1 MRDFIGHEALINN
14 FKQRCLKNTL
24 SHAHLIAGED
34 GVGKGKLANILAK
47 FILNGDLDREYVDI
61 INYSSEKS
69 SFGVDDVRDIIE
81 EVYKKPFEKDKKV
94 IIIHEG
100 NKLTIQAQNALLKTI
115 EEPPKGVYIIIL
127 CESLELILDTIKSR
141 CEIYKLKPLTKS
153 ELYEYIK
160 IKKFNYDENEI
171 KSAIAFSEGVPGR
184 IDRYFNDDKLRELR
198 NNIVILIK
206 NLNKNELETIIV
218 NEAVKSNLKTQSS
231 LFGSKD
237 KETEERFKRV
247 GIDTSNIPFVL
258 NFERLL
264 RSTKFTEAMRKILKV
279 VSSKYNYPVDI
290 EYTANF
296 DKQGNFRINIV
307 QCRPLQT
314 RGLGKTVELPK
325 LEDKNSCLFS
335 STGNFMGGNVRLA
348 IDYIVFISSDDYVKL
363 PEVEKYN
370 IARQVG
376 IINKELKGKNA
387 MLMGPGRWG
396 SSNPELGVPVKFT
409 ELCNMSVMCEIAYS
423 NQDLMPELSYG
434 SHFFQDLVE
443 TGIFYVA
450 LFDNRED
457 VVFNENKLREKENI
471 VKQIVKDANINDE
484 VIKVYDTKGL
494 QIYSDITQQIVTCS

>member
-127 CESLELILDTIKSR
+127 CESLELILYTIKSR

-206 NLNKNELETIIV
+206 NLNKNDLEAILQQ
-218 NEAVKSNLKTQSS
+218 EESFSNLKN
-231 LFGSKD
+231 D
-237 KETEERFKRV
+237 KEE
-247 GIDTSNIPFVL
+247 VL
-258 NFERLL
+258 NIFGLFIRD
-264 RSTKFTEAMRKILKV
+264 ILINKE
-279 VSSKYNYPVDI
+279 I
-290 EYTANF
+290 ENEEF
-296 DKQGNFRINIV
+296 IINSD
-307 QCRPLQT
+307 
-314 RGLGKTVELPK
+314 K
-325 LEDKNSCLFS
+325 LED
-335 STGNFMGGNVRLA
+335 
-348 IDYIVFISSDDYVKL
+348 I
-363 PEVEKYN
+363 
-370 IARQVG
+370 
-376 IINKELKGKNA
+376 KELTKEMSFKKLNNMIKTIEEARRNIKSNVSWGMMLRV
-387 MLMGPGRWG
+387 MLMGFMEG
-396 SSNPELGVPVKFT
+396 
-409 ELCNMSVMCEIAYS
+409 
-423 NQDLMPELSYG
+423 
-434 SHFFQDLVE
+434 
-443 TGIFYVA
+443 
-450 LFDNRED
+450 
-457 VVFNENKLREKENI
+457 
-471 VKQIVKDANINDE
+471 
-484 VIKVYDTKGL
+484 
-494 QIYSDITQQIVTCS
+494 

>member
-141 CEIYKLKPLTKS
+141 CEIYKLKPLTKG

-206 NLNKNELETIIV
+206 NLNKNDLEAILQQ
-218 NEAVKSNLKTQSS
+218 EESFSNLKN
-231 LFGSKD
+231 D
-237 KETEERFKRV
+237 KEE
-247 GIDTSNIPFVL
+247 VL
-258 NFERLL
+258 NIFGLFIRD
-264 RSTKFTEAMRKILKV
+264 ILINKE
-279 VSSKYNYPVDI
+279 I
-290 EYTANF
+290 ENEEF
-296 DKQGNFRINIV
+296 IINSD
-307 QCRPLQT
+307 
-314 RGLGKTVELPK
+314 K
-325 LEDKNSCLFS
+325 LED
-335 STGNFMGGNVRLA
+335 
-348 IDYIVFISSDDYVKL
+348 I
-363 PEVEKYN
+363 
-370 IARQVG
+370 
-376 IINKELKGKNA
+376 KELTKEMSFKKLNNMIKTIEEARRNIKSNVSWGMTLRV
-387 MLMGPGRWG
+387 MLMGFMEG
-396 SSNPELGVPVKFT
+396 
-409 ELCNMSVMCEIAYS
+409 
-423 NQDLMPELSYG
+423 
-434 SHFFQDLVE
+434 
-443 TGIFYVA
+443 
-450 LFDNRED
+450 
-457 VVFNENKLREKENI
+457 
-471 VKQIVKDANINDE
+471 
-484 VIKVYDTKGL
+484 
-494 QIYSDITQQIVTCS
+494 

>member
-100 NKLTIQAQNALLKTI
+100 NNLTIQAQNALLKTI

-206 NLNKNELETIIV
+206 NLNKNDLEDILQQ
-218 NEAVKSNLKTQSS
+218 EESFSNLKN
-231 LFGSKD
+231 D
-237 KETEERFKRV
+237 KEE
-247 GIDTSNIPFVL
+247 VL
-258 NFERLL
+258 NIFGLFIRD
-264 RSTKFTEAMRKILKV
+264 ILINKE
-279 VSSKYNYPVDI
+279 I
-290 EYTANF
+290 ENEEF
-296 DKQGNFRINIV
+296 IINSD
-307 QCRPLQT
+307 
-314 RGLGKTVELPK
+314 K
-325 LEDKNSCLFS
+325 LED
-335 STGNFMGGNVRLA
+335 
-348 IDYIVFISSDDYVKL
+348 I
-363 PEVEKYN
+363 
-370 IARQVG
+370 
-376 IINKELKGKNA
+376 KELTKEMSFKKLNNMIKTIEEARRNIKSNVSWGMTLRV
-387 MLMGPGRWG
+387 MLMGFMEG
-396 SSNPELGVPVKFT
+396 
-409 ELCNMSVMCEIAYS
+409 
-423 NQDLMPELSYG
+423 
-434 SHFFQDLVE
+434 
-443 TGIFYVA
+443 
-450 LFDNRED
+450 
-457 VVFNENKLREKENI
+457 
-471 VKQIVKDANINDE
+471 
-484 VIKVYDTKGL
+484 
-494 QIYSDITQQIVTCS
+494 

>member
-47 FILNGDLDREYVDI
+47 FILNGYLDREYVDI

-127 CESLELILDTIKSR
+127 CESLELILYTIKSR

-206 NLNKNELETIIV
+206 NLNKNDLEAILQQ
-218 NEAVKSNLKTQSS
+218 EESFSNLKN
-231 LFGSKD
+231 D
-237 KETEERFKRV
+237 KEE
-247 GIDTSNIPFVL
+247 VL
-258 NFERLL
+258 NIFGLFIRD
-264 RSTKFTEAMRKILKV
+264 ILINKE
-279 VSSKYNYPVDI
+279 I
-290 EYTANF
+290 ENEEF
-296 DKQGNFRINIV
+296 IINSD
-307 QCRPLQT
+307 
-314 RGLGKTVELPK
+314 K
-325 LEDKNSCLFS
+325 LED
-335 STGNFMGGNVRLA
+335 
-348 IDYIVFISSDDYVKL
+348 I
-363 PEVEKYN
+363 
-370 IARQVG
+370 
-376 IINKELKGKNA
+376 KELTKEMSFKKLNNMIKTIEEARRNIKSNVSWGMMLRV
-387 MLMGPGRWG
+387 MLMGFMEG
-396 SSNPELGVPVKFT
+396 
-409 ELCNMSVMCEIAYS
+409 
-423 NQDLMPELSYG
+423 
-434 SHFFQDLVE
+434 
-443 TGIFYVA
+443 
-450 LFDNRED
+450 
-457 VVFNENKLREKENI
+457 
-471 VKQIVKDANINDE
+471 
-484 VIKVYDTKGL
+484 
-494 QIYSDITQQIVTCS
+494 

>member
-47 FILNGDLDREYVDI
+47 FILNGYLDREYVDI

-94 IIIHEG
+94 IVIHEG

-206 NLNKNELETIIV
+206 NLNKNDLEAILQQ
-218 NEAVKSNLKTQSS
+218 EESFSNLKN
-231 LFGSKD
+231 D
-237 KETEERFKRV
+237 KEE
-247 GIDTSNIPFVL
+247 VL
-258 NFERLL
+258 NIFGLFIRD
-264 RSTKFTEAMRKILKV
+264 ILINKE
-279 VSSKYNYPVDI
+279 I
-290 EYTANF
+290 ENEEF
-296 DKQGNFRINIV
+296 IINSD
-307 QCRPLQT
+307 
-314 RGLGKTVELPK
+314 K
-325 LEDKNSCLFS
+325 LED
-335 STGNFMGGNVRLA
+335 
-348 IDYIVFISSDDYVKL
+348 I
-363 PEVEKYN
+363 
-370 IARQVG
+370 
-376 IINKELKGKNA
+376 KELTKEMSFKKLNNMIKTIEEARRNIKSNVSWGMMLRV
-387 MLMGPGRWG
+387 MLMGFMEG
-396 SSNPELGVPVKFT
+396 
-409 ELCNMSVMCEIAYS
+409 
-423 NQDLMPELSYG
+423 
-434 SHFFQDLVE
+434 
-443 TGIFYVA
+443 
-450 LFDNRED
+450 
-457 VVFNENKLREKENI
+457 
-471 VKQIVKDANINDE
+471 
-484 VIKVYDTKGL
+484 
-494 QIYSDITQQIVTCS
+494 

>member
-34 GVGKGKLANILAK
+34 GVGKGKLANMLAK

-206 NLNKNELETIIV
+206 NLNKNDLEAILQQ
-218 NEAVKSNLKTQSS
+218 EESFSNLKN
-231 LFGSKD
+231 D
-237 KETEERFKRV
+237 KEE
-247 GIDTSNIPFVL
+247 VL
-258 NFERLL
+258 NIFGLFIRD
-264 RSTKFTEAMRKILKV
+264 ILINKE
-279 VSSKYNYPVDI
+279 I
-290 EYTANF
+290 ENEEF
-296 DKQGNFRINIV
+296 IINSD
-307 QCRPLQT
+307 
-314 RGLGKTVELPK
+314 K
-325 LEDKNSCLFS
+325 LED
-335 STGNFMGGNVRLA
+335 
-348 IDYIVFISSDDYVKL
+348 I
-363 PEVEKYN
+363 
-370 IARQVG
+370 
-376 IINKELKGKNA
+376 KELTKEMSFKKLNNMIKTIEEARRNIKSNVSWGMMLRV
-387 MLMGPGRWG
+387 MLMGFMEG
-396 SSNPELGVPVKFT
+396 
-409 ELCNMSVMCEIAYS
+409 
-423 NQDLMPELSYG
+423 
-434 SHFFQDLVE
+434 
-443 TGIFYVA
+443 
-450 LFDNRED
+450 
-457 VVFNENKLREKENI
+457 
-471 VKQIVKDANINDE
+471 
-484 VIKVYDTKGL
+484 
-494 QIYSDITQQIVTCS
+494 

>member
-24 SHAHLIAGED
+24 SHAHLIVGED

-115 EEPPKGVYIIIL
+115 EEPQKGVYIIIL

-160 IKKFNYDENEI
+160 IKKFNYYENEI

-206 NLNKNELETIIV
+206 NLNKNDLEAILQQ
-218 NEAVKSNLKTQSS
+218 EESFSNLKN
-231 LFGSKD
+231 D
-237 KETEERFKRV
+237 KEE
-247 GIDTSNIPFVL
+247 VL
-258 NFERLL
+258 NIFGLFIRD
-264 RSTKFTEAMRKILKV
+264 ILINKE
-279 VSSKYNYPVDI
+279 I
-290 EYTANF
+290 ENEEF
-296 DKQGNFRINIV
+296 IINSD
-307 QCRPLQT
+307 
-314 RGLGKTVELPK
+314 K
-325 LEDKNSCLFS
+325 LED
-335 STGNFMGGNVRLA
+335 
-348 IDYIVFISSDDYVKL
+348 I
-363 PEVEKYN
+363 
-370 IARQVG
+370 
-376 IINKELKGKNA
+376 KELTKEMSFKKLNNMIKTIEEARRNIKSNVSWGMTLRV
-387 MLMGPGRWG
+387 MLMGFMEG
-396 SSNPELGVPVKFT
+396 
-409 ELCNMSVMCEIAYS
+409 
-423 NQDLMPELSYG
+423 
-434 SHFFQDLVE
+434 
-443 TGIFYVA
+443 
-450 LFDNRED
+450 
-457 VVFNENKLREKENI
+457 
-471 VKQIVKDANINDE
+471 
-484 VIKVYDTKGL
+484 
-494 QIYSDITQQIVTCS
+494 

>member
-47 FILNGDLDREYVDI
+47 FILNGYLDREYVDI

-81 EVYKKPFEKDKKV
+81 EVYKKPFEKDKKI

-206 NLNKNELETIIV
+206 NLNKNDLEAILQQ
-218 NEAVKSNLKTQSS
+218 EESFSNLKN
-231 LFGSKD
+231 D
-237 KETEERFKRV
+237 KEE
-247 GIDTSNIPFVL
+247 VL
-258 NFERLL
+258 NIFGLFIRD
-264 RSTKFTEAMRKILKV
+264 ILINKE
-279 VSSKYNYPVDI
+279 I
-290 EYTANF
+290 ENEEF
-296 DKQGNFRINIV
+296 IINSD
-307 QCRPLQT
+307 
-314 RGLGKTVELPK
+314 K
-325 LEDKNSCLFS
+325 LED
-335 STGNFMGGNVRLA
+335 
-348 IDYIVFISSDDYVKL
+348 I
-363 PEVEKYN
+363 
-370 IARQVG
+370 
-376 IINKELKGKNA
+376 KELTKEMSFKKLNNMIKTIEEARRNIKSNVSWGMMLRV
-387 MLMGPGRWG
+387 MLMGFMEG
-396 SSNPELGVPVKFT
+396 
-409 ELCNMSVMCEIAYS
+409 
-423 NQDLMPELSYG
+423 
-434 SHFFQDLVE
+434 
-443 TGIFYVA
+443 
-450 LFDNRED
+450 
-457 VVFNENKLREKENI
+457 
-471 VKQIVKDANINDE
+471 
-484 VIKVYDTKGL
+484 
-494 QIYSDITQQIVTCS
+494 

>member
-1 MRDFIGHEALINN
+1 MRDFIGHEVLINN

-206 NLNKNELETIIV
+206 NLNKNDLEDILQQ
-218 NEAVKSNLKTQSS
+218 EESFSNLKN
-231 LFGSKD
+231 D
-237 KETEERFKRV
+237 KEE
-247 GIDTSNIPFVL
+247 VL
-258 NFERLL
+258 NIFGLFIRD
-264 RSTKFTEAMRKILKV
+264 ILINKE
-279 VSSKYNYPVDI
+279 I
-290 EYTANF
+290 ENEEF
-296 DKQGNFRINIV
+296 IINSD
-307 QCRPLQT
+307 
-314 RGLGKTVELPK
+314 K
-325 LEDKNSCLFS
+325 LED
-335 STGNFMGGNVRLA
+335 
-348 IDYIVFISSDDYVKL
+348 I
-363 PEVEKYN
+363 
-370 IARQVG
+370 
-376 IINKELKGKNA
+376 KELTKEMSFKKLNNMIKTIEEARRNIKSNVSWGMTLRV
-387 MLMGPGRWG
+387 MLMGFMEG
-396 SSNPELGVPVKFT
+396 
-409 ELCNMSVMCEIAYS
+409 
-423 NQDLMPELSYG
+423 
-434 SHFFQDLVE
+434 
-443 TGIFYVA
+443 
-450 LFDNRED
+450 
-457 VVFNENKLREKENI
+457 
-471 VKQIVKDANINDE
+471 
-484 VIKVYDTKGL
+484 
-494 QIYSDITQQIVTCS
+494 

>member
-1 MRDFIGHEALINN
+1 MRNFIGYSDLINN
-14 FKQRCLKNTL
+14 FKDRCLKNTL

-34 GVGKGKLANILAK
+34 GIGKSKLANILAK

-206 NLNKNELETIIV
+206 NLNKNDLEAILQQ
-218 NEAVKSNLKTQSS
+218 EESFSNLKN
-231 LFGSKD
+231 D
-237 KETEERFKRV
+237 KEE
-247 GIDTSNIPFVL
+247 VL
-258 NFERLL
+258 NIFGLFIRD
-264 RSTKFTEAMRKILKV
+264 ILINKE
-279 VSSKYNYPVDI
+279 I
-290 EYTANF
+290 ENEEF
-296 DKQGNFRINIV
+296 IINSD
-307 QCRPLQT
+307 
-314 RGLGKTVELPK
+314 K
-325 LEDKNSCLFS
+325 LED
-335 STGNFMGGNVRLA
+335 
-348 IDYIVFISSDDYVKL
+348 I
-363 PEVEKYN
+363 
-370 IARQVG
+370 
-376 IINKELKGKNA
+376 KELTKEMSFKKLNNMIKTIEEARRNIKSNVSWGMMLRV
-387 MLMGPGRWG
+387 MLMGFMEG
-396 SSNPELGVPVKFT
+396 
-409 ELCNMSVMCEIAYS
+409 
-423 NQDLMPELSYG
+423 
-434 SHFFQDLVE
+434 
-443 TGIFYVA
+443 
-450 LFDNRED
+450 
-457 VVFNENKLREKENI
+457 
-471 VKQIVKDANINDE
+471 
-484 VIKVYDTKGL
+484 
-494 QIYSDITQQIVTCS
+494 